1 MTRKCKKDDKFVKY
15 VKAGACEDGDGSK
28 DKLQVGKL

>member
-15 VKAGACEDGDGSK
+15 VKAGACEDGVLNINLT
-28 DKLQVGKL
+28 KLWL